1 MNQDSATR
9 NPLRKIYEWTLSLA
23 ERRLSGLWLGLLSFA
38 EASFFPIPPDVMLA
52 PMVLAQR
59 HRAWFFAA
67 LTTLWSVVGGVAGY
81 LIGMFLFGLVAD
93 PIIQFYDAQA
103 AFDSARE
110 QFQKHGVWIVFLAG
124 FTPIPYKLFTI
135 SAGLASMSLVPFVA
149 ASLIGRGARF
159 FLVAGLIYAGGERFE
174 AQLRRYAD
182 GIGWAMVVLVVAGL
196 LFFYV

>member
-1 MNQDSATR
+1 MRIFSRLYD
-9 NPLRKIYEWTLSLA
+9 LVLSWAAHPKAPRYLA
-23 ERRLSGLWLGLLSFA
+23 ALSFA
-38 EASFFPIPPDVMLA
+38 ESSFFPIPPDVMLA

-67 LTTLWSVVGGVAGY
+67 LTTLWSVLGGVAGY
-81 LIGMFLFGLVAD
+81 LIGMFLFGLVAE

-103 AFDSARE
+103 GFDSARE
-110 QFQKHGVWIVFLAG
+110 QFQKHGIWIVFLAG

-135 SAGLASMSLVPFVA
+135 SAGLAAMSLMPFVA

-159 FLVAGLIYAGGERFE
+159 FLLAGLIYTGGERFE

-182 GIGWAMVVLVVAGL
+182 GIGWAVVGVVVIGV
-196 LFFYV
+196 LFLYV

>member
-1 MNQDSATR
+1 MRIFSRLYD
-9 NPLRKIYEWTLSLA
+9 LVLSWAAHPKAPRYLA
-23 ERRLSGLWLGLLSFA
+23 ALSFA
-38 EASFFPIPPDVMLA
+38 ESSFFPIPPDVMLA

-67 LTTLWSVVGGVAGY
+67 LTTVWSVLGGVAGY
-81 LIGMFLFGLVAD
+81 LIGMFLFGLVAE

-103 AFDSARE
+103 GFDSARE
-110 QFQKHGVWIVFLAG
+110 QFQKHGIWIVFLAG

-135 SAGLASMSLVPFVA
+135 SAGLAAMSLIPFVA

-182 GIGWAMVVLVVAGL
+182 GIGWAVVGVVAIGV
-196 LFFYV
+196 LFLYV

>member
-1 MNQDSATR
+1 MRIFSRLYD
-9 NPLRKIYEWTLSLA
+9 LVLSWAAHPKAPRYLA
-23 ERRLSGLWLGLLSFA
+23 ALSFA
-38 EASFFPIPPDVMLA
+38 ESSFFPIPPDVMLA

-67 LTTLWSVVGGVAGY
+67 LTTLWSVLGGVAGY
-81 LIGMFLFGLVAD
+81 LIGMFLFGLVAE

-110 QFQKHGVWIVFLAG
+110 QFQKYGIWIVFLAG

-135 SAGLASMSLVPFVA
+135 SAGLAAMSLMPFVA

-182 GIGWAMVVLVVAGL
+182 RIGWAMVGVVAIGV
-196 LFFYV
+196 LFLYV